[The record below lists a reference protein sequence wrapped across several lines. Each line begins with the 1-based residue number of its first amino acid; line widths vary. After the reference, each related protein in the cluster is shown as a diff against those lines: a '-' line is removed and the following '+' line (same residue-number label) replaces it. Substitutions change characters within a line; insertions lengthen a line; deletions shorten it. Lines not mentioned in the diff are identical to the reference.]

1 VVALVVVGLLVLG
14 ALGVGAFLLVRTT
27 AAGPTVALR
36 DVTGAGL
43 VFGVPE
49 DWTPAPAADAS
60 VAGVPV
66 EAAHYGPRYECG
78 GSTFFRGFA
87 AALSAPGLTPDVA
100 ARELGGLAG
109 TSFYTPTGGV
119 PAEVRVGAPRP
130 VDVGGTPGQLAEAT
144 ITTPVDDGCL
154 ATGGTILVLAV
165 PATGGSSVLVVNGD
179 TAGGPADA
187 PPVPPRG
194 VLDAMIASARPVGI

>member
-27 AAGPTVALR
+27 AVGPTVALR

-49 DWTPAPAADAS
+49 DWTPAPGAPAA
-60 VAGVPV
+60 GLPV
-66 EAAHYGPRYECG
+66 EAAHFGPGYECG

-87 AALSAPGLTPDVA
+87 AALAAPGLPPDVA
-100 ARELGGLAG
+100 AQELGGLAG
-109 TSFYTPTGGV
+109 TSFYTRTGGV
-119 PAEVRVGAPRP
+119 PAEVRVAAPRP
-130 VDVGGTPGQLAEAT
+130 VDVGGTPGQLAEVT
-144 ITTPVDDGCL
+144 VTTPVDDGCL

-165 PATGGSSVLVVNGD
+165 PAAGGSSVLVVNGD
-179 TAGGPADA
+179 TAGGPVDA